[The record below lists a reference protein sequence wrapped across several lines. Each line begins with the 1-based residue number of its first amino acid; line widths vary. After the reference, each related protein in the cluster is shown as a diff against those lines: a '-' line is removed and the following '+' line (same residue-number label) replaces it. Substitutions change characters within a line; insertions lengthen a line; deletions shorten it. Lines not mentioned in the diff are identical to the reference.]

1 MSRQRPKPIV
11 ARVIEVPRFALNLL
25 LSAEL
30 AQLLVVLDASFDGL
44 DDACVGPAWAPPR
57 RVRLVSERAWP
68 GLAWLGLGWLHER
81 EQRGYPAAASSM
93 RSGCVGVGARV
104 KPPSMGAGTCW
115 FLTCARYRS
124 RPLTTPPAATGASAS
139 TSRARRS
146 RRAYGR

>member
-1 MSRQRPKPIV
+1 MSRQRPRPIV

-68 GLAWLGLGWLHER
+68 GLAWPGLAWAWL
-81 EQRGYPAAASSM
+81 AA
-93 RSGCVGVGARV
+93 
-104 KPPSMGAGTCW
+104 
-115 FLTCARYRS
+115 
-124 RPLTTPPAATGASAS
+124 
-139 TSRARRS
+139 
-146 RRAYGR
+146 